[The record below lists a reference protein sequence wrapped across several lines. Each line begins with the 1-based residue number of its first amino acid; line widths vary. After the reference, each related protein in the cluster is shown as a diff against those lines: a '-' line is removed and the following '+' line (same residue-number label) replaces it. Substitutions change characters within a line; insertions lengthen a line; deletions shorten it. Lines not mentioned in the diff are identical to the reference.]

1 MKVALVH
8 DYIKE
13 YGGAERVL
21 EVLHELYPEAPVF
34 TTIYAQPGKPVLS
47 AGLWWSFTISLV
59 SAGLWTALA
68 AKKDS
73 IDKAT
78 QSSAVDPVKREKVRA
93 QMWSDV
99 WVRAS
104 LYLVGA
110 FAFSVLAMMA
120 LVFPG

>member
-1 MKVALVH
+1 MVKRAIVRIGTRIPGNLAIFVAAIFLSNGVN
-8 DYIKE
+8 
-13 YGGAERVL
+13 
-21 EVLHELYPEAPVF
+21 VF

-47 AGLWWSFTISLV
+47 AGLWWSFTSSLV

-110 FAFSVLAMMA
+110 FAF
-120 LVFPG
+120 